1 VKVEREGG
9 SHSEDEGR
17 EKERGIVRAKREREI
32 RKNGERIEMER
43 RKPLERKR

>member
-17 EKERGIVRAKREREI
+17 EKERGIVRAKRERE
-32 RKNGERIEMER
+32 RER
-43 RKPLERKR
+43 LERMVRE